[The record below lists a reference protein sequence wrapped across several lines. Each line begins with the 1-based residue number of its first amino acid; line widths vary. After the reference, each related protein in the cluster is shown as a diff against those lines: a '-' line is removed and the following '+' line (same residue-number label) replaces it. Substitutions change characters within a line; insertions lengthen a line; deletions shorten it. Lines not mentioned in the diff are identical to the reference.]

1 MLLICAIIK
10 AIKIAAGVAKKIGVI
25 KHILG
30 LYNEQSAWLV
40 LCNLGKQSWRGA
52 IPLGSFVVPGLYC
65 VVGSEGR
72 AVRAQ
77 EPDPGAALQAGW
89 AGSTVCTPVCLTAP
103 LPASEPWGR
112 DRHGL
117 VMHLN
122 RVQTRCLSGA
132 KLGEWGRW
140 MGDVTS
146 GGCDCSAES
155 LPGELLGY
163 LLVAISRLLAWSIC

>member
-112 DRHGL
+112 DRRDRHGL

-122 RVQTRCLSGA
+122 RVQARCLSGA
-132 KLGEWGRW
+132 KLGEMGKVSGWCHLGGMWLLCRITARW
-140 MGDVTS
+140 
-146 GGCDCSAES
+146 
-155 LPGELLGY
+155 
-163 LLVAISRLLAWSIC
+163 VAGLLAGCHQ